1 MNAVIPMEVIE
12 QVDSFSNPELD
23 SLPFGAIQLDRN
35 GTILRFN
42 EYEAN
47 LSNRRAPETVGKNFF
62 TQVAPCAN
70 VQQFQAPFAEGL
82 ELGALHVTF
91 PYRFEFKPQPR
102 NVDVTLYYSQT
113 TGTVWVFVQE
123 KGEI

>member
-1 MNAVIPMEVIE
+1 MNDVIPIEVIE
-12 QVDSFSNPELD
+12 QMDAFSNPELD
-23 SLPFGAIQLDRN
+23 ALPFGAIQLDRA

-47 LSNRRAPETVGKNFF
+47 LSNRRAPDTVGRNFF

-70 VQQFQAPFAEGL
+70 VREFQEPFAEGL
-82 ELGALHVTF
+82 ERGSMHVTF

-102 NVDVTLYYSQT
+102 NVDVTLFYSQP